1 MYLESLVSLRKF
13 DAQCKN
19 IFPLEVFN
27 VLDTSLALTGYSE
40 MTDDRMIKKT
50 ILTYCC
56 YELTLET
63 LMLRWVGVGP
73 VNAVW
78 HTTHIC
84 EHCRGQYI
92 LLINLSEEKGQY

>member
-1 MYLESLVSLRKF
+1 
-13 DAQCKN
+13 
-19 IFPLEVFN
+19 
-27 VLDTSLALTGYSE
+27 
-40 MTDDRMIKKT
+40 
-50 ILTYCC
+50 
-56 YELTLET
+56 
-63 LMLRWVGVGP
+63 MLRWVGVGP